1 MKKFIVFLVV
11 LLIASSMM
19 GRVVTK
25 HQLDL
30 GCDYDY
36 FLNNGGDSDAS
47 SWQITI
53 PEVNYKHECK
63 PASFIKFYLH
73 ADLFYYMTKHIY
85 NGTTADNMPKT
96 FGFVFS
102 PKIKFYLP
110 NNLYTSLELPFTFT
124 YYNPDIDV
132 IDGTNSTDISVNKF
146 VFGSSNQLIE
156 QHLITPWNNFSDG
169 YNAYIWLQ
177 KGLYSKVGDAEPVTA
192 GNSPTDI
199 GFAVNY
205 AFLNRESNIMFKP
218 LFIIDF
224 GIAPEGHEPMNID
237 FALEYAQDFTKQFN
251 INAEAGLNMDKVNSD
266 ADITKSIDFNLTA
279 NYYIIPALLIHA
291 DYILN
296 LTLENTPDGYSHPM
310 SFGLGLVY
318 RFDFLNM

>member
-1 MKKFIVFLVV
+1 MRRFVILLAV
-11 LLIASSMM
+11 LLIASNMM

-30 GCDYDY
+30 GCDFDY
-36 FLNNGGDSDAS
+36 FQNNGGDSDAS

-63 PASFIKFYLH
+63 PADFIKFYLH
-73 ADLFYYMTKHIY
+73 ADLFYYMTKY
-85 NGTTADNMPKT
+85 TYDGTTADNMPKT

-124 YYNPDIDV
+124 NYNPDTED
-132 IDGTNSTDISVNKF
+132 IDGTNSTDLSVNKF
-146 VFGSSNQLIE
+146 VFGMSNQLIE
-156 QHLITPWNNFSDG
+156 QHLLTPWNKFSDG

-177 KGLYSKVGDAEPVTA
+177 KGLYSKVGDAEAVTA
-192 GNSPTDI
+192 GDSPTDI
-199 GFAVNY
+199 GFAVDY
-205 AFLNRESNIMFKP
+205 AFLKREMNLMFRP
-218 LFIIDF
+218 LFIIGF

-237 FALEYAQDFTKQFN
+237 FALEYAQDFTEQFN
-251 INAEAGLNMDKVNSD
+251 INAKAGFNLDRVSSD
-266 ADITKSIDFNLTA
+266 DDMTKSIDFDVTA
-279 NYYIIPALLIHA
+279 NYYILPSLLIHV
-291 DYILN
+291 DYTLD
-296 LTLENTPDGYSHPM
+296 LTLEDIPVGYGHPM